1 MMTDLY
7 PMRPDAFAIGWRDGY
22 VENQGDAAR

>member
-1 MMTDLY
+1 MTTDLK
-7 PMRPDAFAIGWRDGY
+7 PMTTDAFAIGWRDNY